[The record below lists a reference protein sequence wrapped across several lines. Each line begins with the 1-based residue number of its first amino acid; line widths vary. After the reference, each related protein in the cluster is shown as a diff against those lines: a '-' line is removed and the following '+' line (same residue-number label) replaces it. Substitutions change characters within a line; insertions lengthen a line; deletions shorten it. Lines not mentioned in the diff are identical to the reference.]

1 MKKFLLILLFVS
13 SIGIPL
19 AEGHPF
25 TIETNPPQGT
35 NAPVGITQIS
45 VQYSE
50 AIEIEFSALKVF
62 DSNGDQ
68 IDNKDTMYYQEENS
82 LVVTTPPLPDGIYT
96 VTSKVL
102 SKVDGHLVDDAF
114 VFGVGE
120 VKIDPSLLE
129 QHEISET
136 LFYPEAGARFP
147 GLVGQTIV
155 LGCVISSL
163 LIWKTHKKDLISEK
177 INQLQQKFHSKFSS
191 ITGIGLIAVFVSN
204 ILMLMIQTLRLET
217 SAFEVIQ
224 TSFGTTWIIRMG
236 ITVGLLIVWFLME
249 KKSSLSKMNQYP
261 FLVLSLALISTSTMI
276 GHGAASEQVP
286 AIILDYIHNLIAA
299 VWIGGIIFFGFI
311 LLPSLSILDD
321 KKRELLALLT
331 IPRFSIMIVI
341 SLGILI
347 ISGPTLLWF
356 LESNVG
362 LLIESTYGKLII
374 AKIAIA
380 LIMVSVGGY
389 NQFGIQKKAEKNL
402 QSGIISVHKK
412 LKKSLKI
419 ESALGILLL
428 WVVALLANG
437 TLPAGEIQQ
446 VQGQEIIFGYHTVE
460 FSEKAKF
467 DITINPFSSGK
478 NIISVIVSDFEGNPL
493 SDIDNLKIKVSNPQ
507 RNISPIEIPM
517 TVLQDEKISQVRYE
531 GDITFGFSGKWQIEL
546 EAQRTQ
552 NVNEVVS
559 LELVVKPKLEQ
570 LKTEITEYQ
579 FPSIDSAPLY
589 PLFDGNNTIWISD
602 PAKPRLWKFT
612 LNNQKFS
619 SFEFDGLTTIVLA
632 KDNEGKIWFTDT
644 PNKKIG
650 FLKPETEKIQTISLP
665 AEGIAIS
672 VQPDFDNNIWV
683 SIVDK
688 NMVLKYEQET
698 GNFEEYPIPTVAAG
712 PFALARDS
720 IGDIWF
726 TESNASKIGVINTDT
741 GKIREFTPE
750 VPIEAPEALYF
761 DKEGML
767 WIAAHTGQAI
777 IKFNPVLETF
787 EKVSVPDSEAL
798 PFGMTED
805 KFGNIWFGQHTIDK
819 IGVYD
824 PQNDNLIEVPVPTQ
838 TSFVQFMTSDDN
850 DNIWFVEQQ
859 GNKLGMIKI
868 TEIPS
873 LGISQIQT
881 QRSEIKY
888 VELVAPLISIGIIAT
903 SLFFVKS
910 VKDKKR
916 IESQIQ

>member
-1 MKKFLLILLFVS
+1 
-13 SIGIPL
+13 
-19 AEGHPF
+19 
-25 TIETNPPQGT
+25 
-35 NAPVGITQIS
+35 
-45 VQYSE
+45 
-50 AIEIEFSALKVF
+50 
-62 DSNGDQ
+62 
-68 IDNKDTMYYQEENS
+68 
-82 LVVTTPPLPDGIYT
+82 
-96 VTSKVL
+96 
-102 SKVDGHLVDDAF
+102 
-114 VFGVGE
+114 
-120 VKIDPSLLE
+120 
-129 QHEISET
+129 
-136 LFYPEAGARFP
+136 
-147 GLVGQTIV
+147 
-155 LGCVISSL
+155 
-163 LIWKTHKKDLISEK
+163 
-177 INQLQQKFHSKFSS
+177 
-191 ITGIGLIAVFVSN
+191 
-204 ILMLMIQTLRLET
+204 
-217 SAFEVIQ
+217 
-224 TSFGTTWIIRMG
+224 
-236 ITVGLLIVWFLME
+236 
-249 KKSSLSKMNQYP
+249 
-261 FLVLSLALISTSTMI
+261 
-276 GHGAASEQVP
+276 
-286 AIILDYIHNLIAA
+286 
-299 VWIGGIIFFGFI
+299 
-311 LLPSLSILDD
+311 
-321 KKRELLALLT
+321 
-331 IPRFSIMIVI
+331 
-341 SLGILI
+341 
-347 ISGPTLLWF
+347 
-356 LESNVG
+356 
-362 LLIESTYGKLII
+362 
-374 AKIAIA
+374 
-380 LIMVSVGGY
+380 
-389 NQFGIQKKAEKNL
+389 
-402 QSGIISVHKK
+402 VHKK